1 MKGSKRETGNVTSSA
16 QASPP
21 PHPSQHTHT
30 LAGQR
35 PDMRGQ
41 RSKVQ
46 KAGLSPLRSIWEPW
60 EEGPGQTVCASSRT
74 SFHLSFLISLIH
86 KAAVN
91 VNELAVAGHTAITV
105 SSESHHCHRK

>member
-1 MKGSKRETGNVTSSA
+1 MNRRKENHYA
-16 QASPP
+16 IYN
-21 PHPSQHTHT
+21 HTEENEILQYKT
-30 LAGQR
+30 N
-35 PDMRGQ
+35 
-41 RSKVQ
+41 KIQ

-74 SFHLSFLISLIH
+74 SFHLSFLICLIH

-91 VNELAVAGHTAITV
+91 VNELAVARHTAITV